1 MFGKNSGYLLLNHN
15 LYNLILNG
23 HRAFLT
29 ITIENDY
36 IYLTLDLF
44 TNFSEE
50 WGAGYTNSTT

>member
-1 MFGKNSGYLLLNHN
+1 MDIEL
-15 LYNLILNG
+15 
-23 HRAFLT
+23 LT